1 MTPQEIADAMRDAAL
16 RIAHKA
22 ENERQAAA
30 RDRLTDD
37 ETERADC
44 CEDMAL
50 SGLALRGKR
59 PELRSFHQI
68 RRLHPSGKVTV
79 SPIRF
84 CPFCGVRYQPEAG
97 A

>member
-1 MTPQEIADAMRDAAL
+1 MTPEEIASAMYDAAR
-16 RIAHKA
+16 RIAHRA
-22 ENERQAAA
+22 ENERQADA
-30 RDRLTDD
+30 RNRLSDE

-44 CEDMAL
+44 CEEMAL

-68 RRLHPSGKVTV
+68 RRLLPSGKVTV
-79 SPIRF
+79 SIIRF
-84 CPFCGVRYQPEAG
+84 CPFCGVRYQPEVG

>member
-1 MTPQEIADAMRDAAL
+1 VTPEQIASAMHDAAR
-16 RIAHKA
+16 RIAQKA

-44 CEDMAL
+44 CEEMAL

-59 PELRSFHQI
+59 PELRWCHQI
-68 RRLHPSGKVTV
+68 RRLLPTGKVTV

-84 CPFCGVRYQPEAG
+84 CPFCGVRYHPEAG

>member
-1 MTPQEIADAMRDAAL
+1 MTPEEIASAMHDAAR

-22 ENERQAAA
+22 ENERQADA
-30 RDRLTDD
+30 RDKLSDA

-44 CEDMAL
+44 CEEMAL

-59 PELRSFHQI
+59 SELRSFHQI

-79 SPIRF
+79 SHIRF